1 MRETIIRE
9 QRGSNGEGAKIY
21 LSIYGHRY
29 RGQKVCASVV
39 FVCVRE
45 CRCVCPK
52 SAAAAAG
59 KEWDLCSKQPAGYL
73 KASGPVL
80 D

>member
-1 MRETIIRE
+1 M
-9 QRGSNGEGAKIY
+9 
-21 LSIYGHRY
+21 
-29 RGQKVCASVV
+29 CASVG

-52 SAAAAAG
+52 SAAAAAAG

>member
-1 MRETIIRE
+1 MDIDI
-9 QRGSNGEGAKIY
+9 EGK
-21 LSIYGHRY
+21 
-29 RGQKVCASVV
+29 KCVSVV
-39 FVCVRE
+39 FVCVCVCARE
-45 CRCVCPK
+45 CHCVCPK

>member
-1 MRETIIRE
+1 M
-9 QRGSNGEGAKIY
+9 
-21 LSIYGHRY
+21 
-29 RGQKVCASVV
+29 CASVG

>member
-1 MRETIIRE
+1 MDIDI
-9 QRGSNGEGAKIY
+9 EGK
-21 LSIYGHRY
+21 
-29 RGQKVCASVV
+29 KCVSVV
-39 FVCVRE
+39 FVCVCARE
-45 CRCVCPK
+45 CHCVCPK